1 MEKTEDAILE
11 LRSGTSSIHGVGKIQ
26 IKNLLKKTMED
37 IRKFQ
42 KGHEEDRKQI
52 KLLTAEKQ
60 KLNQKLQILLEENKA
75 LKDLAKMP
83 LDDEMA
89 RNVARREL
97 ARVKSVRDNRREHLE
112 AKRNHKT
119 KRYREDTESEES
131 EEEEREYK
139 RLKSKKKKKSRQE
152 KSESECESESESE
165 EEVIKKRGKKANKVS
180 DYIQKKSK

>member
-1 MEKTEDAILE
+1 
-11 LRSGTSSIHGVGKIQ
+11 
-26 IKNLLKKTMED
+26 MED

-42 KGHEEDRKQI
+42 KGHEEDRRQI

-60 KLNQKLQILLEENKA
+60 KLNQKLQILLEENKV
-75 LKDLAKMP
+75 LKDLAKIP

-97 ARVKSVRDNRREHLE
+97 AREKSVRDNRREHLE

-131 EEEEREYK
+131 EEEEIEYK
-139 RLKSKKKKKSRQE
+139 RLKSKIKKKSRQE

-165 EEVIKKRGKKANKVS
+165 EEVIKKREKKANKVS

>member
-1 MEKTEDAILE
+1 MEKIEDAILE
-11 LRSGTSSIHGVGKIQ
+11 LMSGTSNIHGVGKIQ
-26 IKNLLKKTMED
+26 IKNLLKKTTED
-37 IRKFQ
+37 IRKFL

-97 ARVKSVRDNRREHLE
+97 AREKSVDDNRREHVE

-119 KRYREDTESEES
+119 ERSRKDTESEES
-131 EEEEREYK
+131 EEEERKHK
-139 RLKSKKKKKSRQE
+139 RPKSKKKKKSRQE
-152 KSESECESESESE
+152 KSESEGESESESE
-165 EEVIKKRGKKANKVS
+165 EEVIKKKKKKLIKCRTT
-180 DYIQKKSK
+180 YRKKSK